1 MKIYRKTSNFII
13 VDRFSVLRTSPL
25 NPEQSLSLHELDSS
39 EEFQFWKSPRTGA
52 GADIMASPDKIDD
65 LKKILN
71 ELGINFETM
80 VEDVE
85 K

>member
-1 MKIYRKTSNFII
+1 LWE
-13 VDRFSVLRTSPL
+13 VDIKFFFFFNRFSVLRTSSL
-25 NPEQSLSLHELDSS
+25 SPEQSLSLHELDSR

-52 GADIMASPDKIDD
+52 GADIMASPDKISD
-65 LKKILN
+65 LKKILK
-71 ELGINFETM
+71 ELNIDFETM